1 MTYDN
6 QNYEHAQTETQHDLQ
21 LLPKQMRIFFAVEHI
36 GVLIF
41 GFGC

>member
-21 LLPKQMRIFFAVEHI
+21 LLPKQMWIFFAVEHI